1 VVVLTAS
8 QATLETDASTTTR
21 LLQTNVDAAQYGP
34 VAVDGSRH
42 GGYQGGQK
50 MGLQYGRFTSN
61 RIAGLPMLAAR
72 STHRTVSSDEK
83 PSFSQVSFR
92 DVDGLQ
98 DRRQHDQGKVPGGD
112 PQDVQHPER
121 PGLRGS
127 GSLSGR
133 IVTGWRRED
142 GVCGGEGGGGYGWG
156 GGYGQQ
162 QSGYS
167 GGYGQSGRNSD
178 VYSWA
183 LGVWALGVGE
193 GGGGWYELPA
203 MPHRT
208 TFQEWFFPFLIV
220 CGVSRFDCC
229 FSAVERRF
237 TTRDASTATAGI

>member
-1 VVVLTAS
+1 MVVLTAS

-21 LLQTNVDAAQYGP
+21 LLQTNADAAQYGA

-98 DRRQHDQGKVPGGD
+98 DRHQHDQGKVPGGD

-133 IVTGWRRED
+133 IATGWRRED
-142 GVCGGEGGGGYGWG
+142 GVCGGGGGGGYGRG
-156 GGYGQQ
+156 GGYGQR
-162 QSGYS
+162 
-167 GGYGQSGRNSD
+167 GRNSD
-178 VYSWA
+178 FYSWA
-183 LGVWALGVGE
+183 LGIWALGVGE
-193 GGGGWYELPA
+193 GGGVWYELPS
-203 MPHRT
+203 MLHRT
-208 TFQEWFFPFLIV
+208 TFQGWFFPFLMI

-237 TTRDASTATAGI
+237 TTRDARTATAGI